1 MQSFA
6 GDRGRSGDQRRPGER
21 DRLSHTF
28 VLAREA
34 ARAALIGYLPAGFP
48 SVDGGISAMLALV
61 EAGVEIVEIG
71 LPYSDPTM
79 DGPVIQAATGA
90 ALSRGVTT
98 RDVLRTVEAVAA
110 TGVPTL
116 VMSYWNPVERY
127 GVTAFARDLAA
138 AGGAGTITPDLP
150 PEEAEPLLAATAE
163 AGLDPV
169 FLVAPSSSDARI
181 ARVAEVSR
189 GFIYAAS
196 LMGVTGARSTLGAQ
210 AAGLVSRVR
219 AISDTPVGVGV
230 GVSTPAQAAEVA
242 GFADGVIVGS
252 ALVSALADADR
263 AGDDPAAAAA
273 AVRRTVAALATGVRS
288 TGPAP
293 RPLPSGSAC

>member
-1 MQSFA
+1 M
-6 GDRGRSGDQRRPGER
+6 
-21 DRLSHTF
+21 
-28 VLAREA
+28 
-34 ARAALIGYLPAGFP
+34 
-48 SVDGGISAMLALV
+48 
-61 EAGVEIVEIG
+61 
-71 LPYSDPTM
+71 
-79 DGPVIQAATGA
+79 
-90 ALSRGVTT
+90 
-98 RDVLRTVEAVAA
+98 
-110 TGVPTL
+110 
-116 VMSYWNPVERY
+116 
-127 GVTAFARDLAA
+127 
-138 AGGAGTITPDLP
+138 
-150 PEEAEPLLAATAE
+150 LAATAE